1 MSLYRRA
8 NTPHWWVRFQLD
20 GREIRLSSGT
30 ADRRQAEEFETL
42 ARNNAYRHIR
52 LGERAAYPWAS
63 ATKRWLSDRK
73 SKRSLAKDKAI
84 IRWIDAQLDPT
95 TTVQEIDRELVD
107 QMRALKAEETSES
120 TANRYMALLRAILKR
135 CVDDWK
141 VLESAP
147 KVPMYAQAEQEPR
160 WLTPQEF
167 SRLEAQLP
175 PHLKAAAQ
183 FSVLTG
189 LRMRSML
196 SLTWDQV
203 DFKKK
208 TAWVSASEMKAGKTL
223 GIPLSIDAVNVLKK
237 QPVVENVPWVFS
249 WRSARIGDCNTKAFQ
264 DAVTRAKL
272 GPLRWHDL
280 RHTWAS
286 WAVQSGATLQ
296 QVMQLGG
303 WKSLTMVMRYAHLAP
318 DHLAA
323 AAAKVRLPVQKPA
336 QRKRSPKK
344 RA

>member
-1 MSLYRRA
+1 
-8 NTPHWWVRFQLD
+8 
-20 GREIRLSSGT
+20 
-30 ADRRQAEEFETL
+30 
-42 ARNNAYRHIR
+42 
-52 LGERAAYPWAS
+52 
-63 ATKRWLSDRK
+63 
-73 SKRSLAKDKAI
+73 
-84 IRWIDAQLDPT
+84 
-95 TTVQEIDRELVD
+95 
-107 QMRALKAEETSES
+107 MRALKAEETSES

-208 TAWVSASEMKAGKTL
+208 TAWVSALEMKAGKTL

-249 WRSARIGDCNTKAFQ
+249 WRSARC
-264 DAVTRAKL
+264 R
-272 GPLRWHDL
+272 
-280 RHTWAS
+280 
-286 WAVQSGATLQ
+286 
-296 QVMQLGG
+296 
-303 WKSLTMVMRYAHLAP
+303 
-318 DHLAA
+318 
-323 AAAKVRLPVQKPA
+323 
-336 QRKRSPKK
+336 
-344 RA
+344 